1 MSLRTRVI
9 AAVLLIAALLVTVL
23 VFMTRTVENNLI
35 AQIDDELLKA
45 TGPVRLY
52 GEERSPGQDPVPPDG
67 EGGFPQPPVDA
78 EEDPRRPLSTLW
90 IGVVAGGELQT
101 VIEPGE
107 AQDIDGRPD
116 LSVAD
121 AEANAGEGPLTVQ
134 STTSDS
140 RWRAVVGTTGGDTVT
155 VIALPLDSVDDSI
168 SQLVRMEVVA
178 AFGIFAFLA
187 LVAFWVIRLGVRPLN
202 RMTHVATAIAAGDLS
217 QRVPEATPG
226 TEAAEL
232 GEALNSMLGSIEE
245 TFEERREVEQRL
257 RRFVGDASH
266 ELRTPIATIR
276 GYAELY
282 RSGALE
288 DDGSLD
294 DAMERT
300 EAEAV
305 RMGGLVDDLLALA
318 RMDQRQPL
326 DLGEVDL
333 AELAADAVEDCRAM
347 DPERSVTLDAEV
359 PVPVRAEE
367 ARIRQV
373 LANLVANAV
382 VHTPSSA
389 AIVIRVR
396 PGDDGGGHLEVCDD
410 GPGMDSEVASRAF
423 ERFFRAEKSRSREH
437 GGSGLGLSIV
447 DSIVRAHGGT
457 ATLRSAPGR
466 GTCVMVD
473 LPRTADPASPAN

>member
-1 MSLRTRVI
+1 
-9 AAVLLIAALLVTVL
+9 
-23 VFMTRTVENNLI
+23 
-35 AQIDDELLKA
+35 
-45 TGPVRLY
+45 
-52 GEERSPGQDPVPPDG
+52 
-67 EGGFPQPPVDA
+67 
-78 EEDPRRPLSTLW
+78 
-90 IGVVAGGELQT
+90 
-101 VIEPGE
+101 
-107 AQDIDGRPD
+107 
-116 LSVAD
+116 
-121 AEANAGEGPLTVQ
+121 
-134 STTSDS
+134 
-140 RWRAVVGTTGGDTVT
+140 
-155 VIALPLDSVDDSI
+155 
-168 SQLVRMEVVA
+168 
-178 AFGIFAFLA
+178 
-187 LVAFWVIRLGVRPLN
+187 
-202 RMTHVATAIAAGDLS
+202 MTHVATAIAAGDLS

-347 DPERSVTLDAEV
+347 DPERSVTLEAEV
-359 PVPVRAEE
+359 PVPVRVEE